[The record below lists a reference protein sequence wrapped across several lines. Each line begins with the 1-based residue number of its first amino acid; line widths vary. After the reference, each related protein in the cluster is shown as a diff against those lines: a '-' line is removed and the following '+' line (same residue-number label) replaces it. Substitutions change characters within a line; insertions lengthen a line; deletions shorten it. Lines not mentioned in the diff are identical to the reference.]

1 MIIPKCYHF
10 IIEQKRQKKTQGQS
24 FRTEKTFALG
34 YCNGIK
40 IVGAFIKHSKDY

>member
-1 MIIPKCYHF
+1 LSK
-10 IIEQKRQKKTQGQS
+10 KDKKKTQGKS